1 MISLC
6 RAKSWIIRLK
16 EGPSMLPNTQRGLK
30 GHIIVFPQRPSA
42 AAKILPP
49 SLEDLRS
56 PICVIFVGS
65 APPTQEWLNKYAKP
79 LSIRPAR
86 VKAALEWLIVH
97 NPLYKDVV
105 INSDLLSS
113 LPAQFTLPVHVEHI
127 PIAQI
132 DESLT
137 TGYDPSSSQAA
148 DTDIQPSQPDV
159 VFESVT
165 IADVDPNAS
174 ANDLR
179 IAAMRHFEK
188 NKGYL
193 ALYHDPEPVNEF
205 AHPQLFPKIY
215 PTLFP
220 YGIGGFEC
228 SKQSTRLSMERQVQ
242 H

>member
-1 MISLC
+1 MSLCNECYGCLCGGKVPPLSLANHLLLGDVPDVLSNLSIIEEAMISLC

-49 SLEDLRS
+49 SLEDLQS

-86 VKAALEWLIVH
+86 VKEALEWLIIH

-127 PIAQI
+127 PTAQI

-137 TGYDPSSSQAA
+137 TGYKKSRNCPA
-148 DTDIQPSQPDV
+148 
-159 VFESVT
+159 
-165 IADVDPNAS
+165 
-174 ANDLR
+174 
-179 IAAMRHFEK
+179 
-188 NKGYL
+188 
-193 ALYHDPEPVNEF
+193 
-205 AHPQLFPKIY
+205 
-215 PTLFP
+215 
-220 YGIGGFEC
+220 
-228 SKQSTRLSMERQVQ
+228 
-242 H
+242 